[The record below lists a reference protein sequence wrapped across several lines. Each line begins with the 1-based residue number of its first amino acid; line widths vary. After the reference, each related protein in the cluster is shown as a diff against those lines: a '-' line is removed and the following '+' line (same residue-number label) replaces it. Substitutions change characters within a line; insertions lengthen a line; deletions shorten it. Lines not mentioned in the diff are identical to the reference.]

1 MSALLE
7 VRDLAAHFFLDEG
20 VLKAV
25 DGVSFDVEAGETV
38 ALVGESGCGKTI
50 VALSLLGVVPS
61 PGRVVGG
68 SMRFD
73 GVDIAR
79 ATPAALRRVRGAGIG
94 IVFQEPGA
102 ALNPV
107 HTVGRQIADMIQL
120 HRGLTRRE
128 ADAEAVRWL
137 GEMGIPEPE
146 KRVKAYPHQLSGGMR
161 QRATIAVAV
170 SARPRLLIADE
181 PTTALD
187 VTIQQEIL
195 ELLARLQRDFKMS
208 LLIITHDIG
217 VVEQMARRVLVMY
230 AGKLVEVGDAERVF
244 RDPRHPYTQGL
255 LRSVPRLGG
264 GRKTPLV
271 GIPGVVPDLLALPP
285 GCSFLPRCPLGDP
298 ACAVAFPSLD
308 PVGGRL
314 CACYKVSAT
323 VTT

>member
-25 DGVSFDVEAGETV
+25 DGVSFDVEAGETI

-68 SMRFD
+68 NMRFE

-79 ATPAALRRVRGAGIG
+79 ATPAELRRVRGAGIG

-107 HTVGRQIADMIQL
+107 HTVGRQIADMVQL
-120 HRGLTRRE
+120 HRGLTRRA

-146 KRVKAYPHQLSGGMR
+146 KRVKAYPHELSGGMR

-217 VVEQMARRVLVMY
+217 VVEQVARRVLVMY
-230 AGKLVEVGDAERVF
+230 AGRLVEVGDAERVF

-285 GCSFLPRCPLGDP
+285 GCSFLSRCPLGNS
-298 ACAVAFPSLD
+298 ACAVAFPPLE
-308 PVGGRL
+308 PVAGRL
-314 CACYKVSAT
+314 CACYKVH
-323 VTT
+323 

>member
-1 MSALLE
+1 MLLE
-7 VRDLAAHFFLDEG
+7 VRDHAAYFFLDEG

-25 DGVSFDVEAGETV
+25 DGLSFDVDAGETV

-68 SMRFD
+68 SVRFD
-73 GVDIAR
+73 GVDVVR
-79 ATPAALRRVRGAGIG
+79 ASPAELRRVRGAGIG

-107 HTVGRQIADMIQL
+107 HTVGRQIADVVQL

-128 ADAEAVRWL
+128 ADAEAVRLL
-137 GEMGIPEPE
+137 GEMEIPEPE
-146 KRVKAYPHQLSGGMR
+146 KRAKAYPHELSGGMR

-187 VTIQQEIL
+187 VTIQREIL
-195 ELLARLQRDFKMS
+195 DLLGRLQREFGMA

-217 VVEQMARRVLVMY
+217 VVEELARRVMVMY
-230 AGKLVEVGDAERVF
+230 AGKLVEMGDAERVF

-255 LRSVPRLGG
+255 LGSVPRLGS

-285 GCSFLPRCPLGDP
+285 GCSFHPRCPLGDGSCT
-298 ACAVAFPSLD
+298 AAFPPLD
-308 PVGGRL
+308 PVAGRL
-314 CACYKVSAT
+314 CACYKAHDV

>member
-68 SMRFD
+68 SMRFE

-79 ATPAALRRVRGAGIG
+79 ATPAELRRVRGAGIG

-107 HTVGRQIADMIQL
+107 HTVGRQIADMVQL

-146 KRVKAYPHQLSGGMR
+146 KRVKAYPHELSGGMR

-187 VTIQQEIL
+187 VTIQQDIL
-195 ELLARLQRDFKMS
+195 ELLGRLQRDFKMS

-285 GCSFLPRCPLGDP
+285 GCSFLSRCPLGDS
-298 ACAVAFPSLD
+298 ACAVAFPPLE
-308 PVGGRL
+308 PVAGRR
-314 CACYKVSAT
+314 CACYKVH
-323 VTT
+323 

>member
-68 SMRFD
+68 SMRFE
-73 GVDIAR
+73 GVDIAQ
-79 ATPAALRRVRGAGIG
+79 ATAAELRRVRGAGIG

-107 HTVGRQIADMIQL
+107 HTVGRQIADMVQL

-146 KRVKAYPHQLSGGMR
+146 KRVKAYPHELSGGMR

-217 VVEQMARRVLVMY
+217 VVEQVARRVLVMY

-285 GCSFLPRCPLGDP
+285 GCSFLSRCPLGDP
-298 ACAVAFPSLD
+298 ACAVAFPPLE
-308 PVGGRL
+308 PVAGRL
-314 CACYKVSAT
+314 CACYKVH
-323 VTT
+323 

>member
-1 MSALLE
+1 MLLE
-7 VRDLAAHFFLDEG
+7 VRDLAAYFFLDEG

-25 DGVSFDVEAGETV
+25 DGISFDIDVGETV

-50 VALSLLGVVPS
+50 VALSILDLVPS

-68 SMRFD
+68 SVRFD
-73 GVDIAR
+73 GVDVVG
-79 ATPAALRRVRGAGIG
+79 ATPAERQKVRGAGIG
-94 IVFQEPGA
+94 MVFQEPGA

-107 HTVGRQIADMIQL
+107 HTIGRQIADVVQL

-128 ADAEAVRWL
+128 ADAEAVRLL
-137 GEMGIPEPE
+137 GEMEIPEPE
-146 KRVKAYPHQLSGGMR
+146 KRAKSYPHELSGGMR

-187 VTIQQEIL
+187 VTIQREIL
-195 ELLARLQRDFKMS
+195 DLLARLQRDFGMS

-217 VVEQMARRVLVMY
+217 VVETLARRIMVMY
-230 AGKLVEVGDAERVF
+230 TGKLVEVGDAERVF
-244 RDPRHPYTQGL
+244 GDPKHPYTQGL
-255 LRSVPRLGG
+255 LRSVPRLGS

-271 GIPGVVPDLLALPP
+271 GIPGVVPDLLDLPP
-285 GCSFLPRCPLGDP
+285 GCSFHPRCPLGD
-298 ACAVAFPSLD
+298 ASCTAAFPPLD

-314 CACYKVSAT
+314 CACYKVHDG
-323 VTT
+323 TTS

>member
-1 MSALLE
+1 MLLE
-7 VRDLAAHFFLDEG
+7 VRDLAAYFFLDEG

-25 DGVSFDVEAGETV
+25 DGLSFDVDAGETV

-68 SMRFD
+68 SVRFD
-73 GVDIAR
+73 GVDVVR
-79 ATPAALRRVRGAGIG
+79 ASPAELRRVRGAGIG

-107 HTVGRQIADMIQL
+107 HTVGRQIADVVQL

-128 ADAEAVRWL
+128 ADAEAVRLL
-137 GEMGIPEPE
+137 GEMEIPEPE
-146 KRVKAYPHQLSGGMR
+146 KRAKAYPHELSGGMR

-187 VTIQQEIL
+187 VTIQREIL
-195 ELLARLQRDFKMS
+195 DLLARLQRDFGMS

-217 VVEQMARRVLVMY
+217 VVEEIARRVMVMY

-255 LRSVPRLGG
+255 LRSVPRLGS

-285 GCSFLPRCPLGDP
+285 GCSFHPRCPLGD
-298 ACAVAFPSLD
+298 ASCTAAFPPLD
-308 PVGGRL
+308 PVAGRL
-314 CACYKVSAT
+314 CACYKVHDGI
-323 VTT
+323 TT